1 VILTHANFNIDGAPI
16 FIKAFVR
23 VSFVKKTVFRNL
35 RTQNLIENYN
45 RFRKT
50 LPPKMPKNVFI
61 WDETLI
67 EGENTPTVFMNYS
80 ERVRLATALDELGVS
95 IINLGF
101 PGFSADEREAIRRL
115 SNESFTQARLAA
127 SARIKKE
134 DVDACLN
141 SNIREIALSTPFNN
155 LNLKHVLKTTA
166 EQVIK
171 QTADC
176 VEYAKNHGLTVNF
189 VLGDASRTPLKDI
202 LKIYDTATK
211 AGADRLVIDDSVGVL
226 RPLSTHYLISRI
238 REGLSELTK
247 KDLLLS
253 IRCHNDFGLATANT
267 LAAVEEGITHPQVC
281 VAGYGERTGLAPLEE
296 VVVALELLCGR
307 NTGVDAHK
315 IYRLSQFVEKSF
327 TWPLAFQKPIV
338 GEDAFSH
345 ASDKQVQGMLGH
357 PLAYEPFPPKM
368 LDRETTL
375 YMGRHVGDAT
385 VQAYLDLHG
394 IKATP
399 EQVAEIARRV
409 RKSQERLDKGEMMIT
424 FYEIKKLLRQLRK
437 GMPEEELKRIIK
449 QVVK

>member
-1 VILTHANFNIDGAPI
+1 
-16 FIKAFVR
+16 

-35 RTQNLIENYN
+35 RAQNLIENYN

-50 LPPKMPKNVFI
+50 LPSKLPKKVFI

-67 EGENTPTVFMNYS
+67 EGENTPTVFMKYS
-80 ERVRLATALDELGVS
+80 ERVRLATALDELGVA
-95 IINLGF
+95 IINIGF
-101 PGFSADEREAIRRL
+101 PGFSADEKEAVRRL

-141 SNIREIALSTPFNN
+141 SSIREIALSTPFNT
-155 LNLKHVLKTTA
+155 LHLKHVLKTTA
-166 EQVIK
+166 ERVME
-171 QTADC
+171 QTAYC
-176 VEYAKNHGLTVNF
+176 VEYAKKHGFTVNF
-189 VLGDASRTPLKDI
+189 VLEDASRTPLDDI
-202 LKIYDTATK
+202 LKIYLVAVK
-211 AGADRLVIDDSVGVL
+211 AGADCLVIEDTVGVL
-226 RPLSTHYLISRI
+226 RPLSTHYLISRV
-238 REGLSELTK
+238 REGLLERTK
-247 KDLLLS
+247 SNLLLS

-267 LAAVEEGITHPQVC
+267 LAAIEEGITHPQVC

-296 VVVALELLCGR
+296 VVVSLELLYGI
-307 NTGVDAHK
+307 NTGIDAHR

-357 PLAYEPFPPKM
+357 PLSYEPFPPKM

-375 YMGRHVGDAT
+375 YMGAHLGEAT
-385 VQAYLDLHG
+385 VQAYLEMQG
-394 IKATP
+394 IKATR
-399 EQVAEIARRV
+399 EQVAEIATRV
-409 RKSQERLDKGEMMIT
+409 RRSQERLDKGEMMIT

-437 GMPEEELKRIIK
+437 GLPEEELKRIIK

>member
-1 VILTHANFNIDGAPI
+1 
-16 FIKAFVR
+16 
-23 VSFVKKTVFRNL
+23 
-35 RTQNLIENYN
+35 
-45 RFRKT
+45 
-50 LPPKMPKNVFI
+50 MPKKVFI

-67 EGENTPTVFMNYS
+67 EGQNTPTVFMKYS
-80 ERVRLATALDELGVS
+80 ERVRLAVTLDELGVA

-101 PGFSADEREAIRRL
+101 PGFSADEKEAVRRL

-127 SARIKKE
+127 SARVKKD

-141 SNIREIALSTPFNN
+141 SSIREISLATPFNN

-166 EQVIK
+166 ANVIK
-171 QTADC
+171 QTAYS
-176 VEYAKNHGLTVNF
+176 VEYARNHGFTVNF
-189 VLGDASRTPLKDI
+189 VLEDASRTPLENI
-202 LKIYDTATK
+202 VEIYETAVK
-211 AGADRLVIDDSVGVL
+211 AGADRLVLEDSVGML
-226 RPLSTHYLISRI
+226 RPLSTHYLISRV
-238 REGLSELTK
+238 REGLSERAK
-247 KDLLLS
+247 NKLLA

-267 LAAVEEGITHPQVC
+267 LAAIEEGITHPQVC
-281 VAGYGERTGLAPLEE
+281 FAGYGERTGLAPLEE
-296 VVVALELLCGR
+296 VVVALELLYGR
-307 NTGVDAHK
+307 NTGVDGHR

-375 YMGRHVGDAT
+375 YMGRHLGDAT
-385 VQAYLDLHG
+385 VQAYLDLQG

-399 EQVAEIARRV
+399 EQVAEIAKRV
-409 RKSQERLDKGEMMIT
+409 RRNQERLDKGEMMIT

-437 GMPEEELKRIIK
+437 GLPEAELKRIIN
-449 QVVK
+449 QVIK

>member
-1 VILTHANFNIDGAPI
+1 
-16 FIKAFVR
+16 
-23 VSFVKKTVFRNL
+23 VSFVRKTVFRKL
-35 RTQNLIENYN
+35 RAQNLIENYN

-50 LPPKMPKNVFI
+50 LPSKLPKRVFI

-67 EGENTPTVFMNYS
+67 ESENTPTVFMKYS
-80 ERVRLATALDELGVS
+80 ERVRLARSMDELGVS

-101 PGFSADEREAIRRL
+101 PGFSNDEKEAVRRL
-115 SNESFTQARLAA
+115 SNENFTQARLAA
-127 SARIKKE
+127 SARTKRE
-134 DVDACLN
+134 DIDACLN

-155 LNLKHVLKTTA
+155 LNLKYVLKTTA
-166 EQVIK
+166 ERVIA
-171 QTADC
+171 QTVNC
-176 VEYAKNHGLTVNF
+176 VEYAKRHGFTVNF
-189 VLGDASRTPLKDI
+189 VLEDASRTPLEHI
-202 LKIYDTATK
+202 LKIYAAAIK
-211 AGADRLVIDDSVGVL
+211 AGADRLVIEDTVGVL
-226 RPLSTHYLISRI
+226 RPLSTHYLISKVRD
-238 REGLSELTK
+238 GLLELTK
-247 KDLLLS
+247 NNLLLS

-267 LAAVEEGITHPQVC
+267 LAAIEEGITYSQVC

-296 VVVALELLCGR
+296 VAVSLELLYGI
-307 NTGVDAHK
+307 NTGIDAHR

-357 PLAYEPFPPKM
+357 PLSYEPFPPKM
-368 LDRETTL
+368 IDRETTL
-375 YMGRHVGDAT
+375 YMGKHLGEAT
-385 VQAYLDLHG
+385 VQAYLDLQG

-437 GMPEEELKRIIK
+437 GLPEEELKRIIR

>member
-1 VILTHANFNIDGAPI
+1 M
-16 FIKAFVR
+16 
-23 VSFVKKTVFRNL
+23 SFVKKTVFRNL
-35 RTQNLIENYN
+35 RSQNLIENYN

-50 LPPKMPKNVFI
+50 LPSKLPKKVFI

-95 IINLGF
+95 IINIGF
-101 PGFSADEREAIRRL
+101 PGFSSDEKEAIRRL
-115 SNESFTQARLAA
+115 SNENFTQARLAA
-127 SARIKKE
+127 SARIKRE

-141 SNIREIALSTPFNN
+141 SNIREIAIATPFNN
-155 LNLKHVLKTTA
+155 LNLKHVLKTSA
-166 EQVIK
+166 ERVIE

-189 VLGDASRTPLKDI
+189 VIEDASRTPLDGI
-202 LKIYDTATK
+202 LKICDTSVK
-211 AGADRLVIDDSVGVL
+211 AGADRLVIDDTVGVL
-226 RPLSTHYLISRI
+226 RPLSTHYLISKVRD
-238 REGLSELTK
+238 GLVELTK
-247 KDLLLS
+247 KSLLLS

-267 LAAVEEGITHPQVC
+267 LAAIEEGITHPQVC

-296 VVVALELLCGR
+296 VVVSLEMLYGI
-307 NTGVDAHK
+307 NTGVDAHR
-315 IYRLSQFVEKSF
+315 IYRVSQFVEKSF

-357 PLAYEPFPPKM
+357 PLSYEPFSPKM

-375 YMGRHVGDAT
+375 YMGKHLGEAT

-399 EQVAEIARRV
+399 EQVAEIARRM
-409 RKSQERLDKGEMMIT
+409 RRSQERLDKGEMMIT

-437 GMPEEELKRIIK
+437 GMPEAELKQIIK
-449 QVVK
+449 QVIK

>member
-1 VILTHANFNIDGAPI
+1 
-16 FIKAFVR
+16 
-23 VSFVKKTVFRNL
+23 VSFVKKTIFRNL
-35 RTQNLIENYN
+35 RSQNLIENYN

-50 LPPKMPKNVFI
+50 LPSKLPKKVFI

-95 IINLGF
+95 IINIGF
-101 PGFSADEREAIRRL
+101 PGFSSEEKEAIRRL
-115 SNESFTQARLAA
+115 SNENFTQARLAA
-127 SARIKKE
+127 SARIKRE

-141 SNIREIALSTPFNN
+141 SNIREIAIATPFNN
-155 LNLKHVLKTTA
+155 LNLKHVLKTSA
-166 EQVIK
+166 EHIIE

-189 VLGDASRTPLKDI
+189 VLEDASRTPLDDI
-202 LKIYDTATK
+202 LKIYDTAVK
-211 AGADRLVIDDSVGVL
+211 AGADRLVIDDTVGVL
-226 RPLSTHYLISRI
+226 RPLSTHYLISKVRD
-238 REGLSELTK
+238 GLIELTK
-247 KDLLLS
+247 KNPLLS

-267 LAAVEEGITHPQVC
+267 LAAIEEGITHPQVC

-296 VVVALELLCGR
+296 VVVSLELLYGI
-307 NTGVDAHK
+307 NTGVDAHR
-315 IYRLSQFVEKSF
+315 IYRVSQFVEKSF

-338 GEDAFSH
+338 GEDVFSH

-357 PLAYEPFPPKM
+357 PLSYEPFPPKM

-375 YMGRHVGDAT
+375 YMGRHLGDAT
-385 VQAYLDLHG
+385 VQTYLYLHG

-399 EQVAEIARRV
+399 EQAAEIARRV
-409 RKSQERLDKGEMMIT
+409 RRNQERLDKGEMMIT

-437 GMPEEELKRIIK
+437 GMPEAELKQIIK
-449 QVVK
+449 QVIK

>member
-1 VILTHANFNIDGAPI
+1 M
-16 FIKAFVR
+16 
-23 VSFVKKTVFRNL
+23 
-35 RTQNLIENYN
+35 IENYN

-50 LPPKMPKNVFI
+50 LPSKLPKRVFI

-67 EGENTPTVFMNYS
+67 ESENTPTVFMNYS
-80 ERVRLATALDELGVS
+80 ERVRLATAMDELGVS

-101 PGFSADEREAIRRL
+101 PGFSDDEREAVRRL
-115 SNESFTQARLAA
+115 SNENFTQARLAA
-127 SARIKKE
+127 SARTKRGDI
-134 DVDACLN
+134 DACLN

-155 LNLKHVLKTTA
+155 LNLKYVLKTSG

-171 QTADC
+171 QTVNC
-176 VEYAKNHGLTVNF
+176 VEHAKQHGFTVNF
-189 VLGDASRTPLKDI
+189 VLEDASRTPLEDI
-202 LKIYDTATK
+202 VKIYVAAVN
-211 AGADRLVIDDSVGVL
+211 AGADRLVLEDTVGVL
-226 RPLSTHYLISRI
+226 RPLSTHYLISRV
-238 REGLSELTK
+238 REGLLEHV
-247 KDLLLS
+247 KDNLLLS

-267 LAAVEEGITHPQVC
+267 LAAIEEGITHPQVC

-296 VVVALELLCGR
+296 VVVSLELLYER
-307 NTGVDAHK
+307 NTGIDAHK
-315 IYRLSQFVEKSF
+315 LYRLSQFVEKSF

-357 PLAYEPFPPKM
+357 PLSYEAFPPKM

-375 YMGRHVGDAT
+375 YTGRHLGEAT

-394 IKATP
+394 IKASP
-399 EQVAEIARRV
+399 EQVTEIARRV
-409 RKSQERLDKGEMMIT
+409 RRSQERLDKGEMMIT

-437 GMPEEELKRIIK
+437 GLPEEELKRIIK

>member
-1 VILTHANFNIDGAPI
+1 
-16 FIKAFVR
+16 
-23 VSFVKKTVFRNL
+23 
-35 RTQNLIENYN
+35 
-45 RFRKT
+45 
-50 LPPKMPKNVFI
+50 MPKKVFI

-67 EGENTPTVFMNYS
+67 EGENTPTVFMKYS
-80 ERVRLATALDELGVS
+80 ERVRLATALDELGVA

-101 PGFSADEREAIRRL
+101 PGFSADEKEAVRRL

-127 SARIKKE
+127 SARTKKD

-141 SNIREIALSTPFNN
+141 SSIREISLATPFNN

-166 EQVIK
+166 ETVIK

-176 VEYAKNHGLTVNF
+176 VEYAKNHGFTVNF
-189 VLGDASRTPLKDI
+189 VLEDASRTPLENI
-202 LKIYDTATK
+202 VEIYGAAVK
-211 AGADRLVIDDSVGVL
+211 AGADRLVLEDTVGIL
-226 RPLSTHYLISRI
+226 RPLSMHYLISRV
-238 REGLSELTK
+238 REGLLELTK
-247 KDLLLS
+247 DNKLLS

-267 LAAVEEGITHPQVC
+267 LAAIEEGFTHAQVC

-296 VVVALELLCGR
+296 VVVALELLYGR
-307 NTGVDAHK
+307 NTGVDAHR

-345 ASDKQVQGMLGH
+345 ASDKQVQGMMGH

-375 YMGRHVGDAT
+375 YMGRHLGEAT
-385 VQAYLDLHG
+385 VQAYLDLQG

-399 EQVAEIARRV
+399 EQVAEIAKRV

-437 GMPEEELKRIIK
+437 GMPEAELKRIIK
-449 QVVK
+449 QVIK